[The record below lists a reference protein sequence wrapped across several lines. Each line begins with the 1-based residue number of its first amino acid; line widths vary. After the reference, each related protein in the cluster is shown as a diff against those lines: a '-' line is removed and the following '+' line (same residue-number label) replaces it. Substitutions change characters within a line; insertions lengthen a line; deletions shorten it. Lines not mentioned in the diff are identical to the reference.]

1 MDGQQTKHKLLIDS
15 MFSFLR
21 AETRR
26 DVFLHVVIALI
37 TGGILVVGFF
47 NVYLPYT
54 TSHGETI
61 TVPNLM
67 GMHKDQLETF
77 LGERDLD
84 FQIDDSVFH
93 AGAQPFLVFQQYP
106 LPGSKVKQNRKI
118 YLSINAKNPPLV
130 KMPALL
136 NRSFENARR
145 ELESFGLLPGEI
157 TYVPD
162 LQQNAV
168 LKQNFGGKEIKEG
181 ELIPKGSKI
190 DLVIGDGLG
199 TKELNVPDLSGMP
212 LDEAILVLQGSNLQK
227 GTVIAEEKPGTADN
241 TVIRQKPEAG
251 SKIREG
257 DMVDLWIAGKAEPE
271 ALD

>member
-1 MDGQQTKHKLLIDS
+1 
-15 MFSFLR
+15 MFSFFR
-21 AETRR
+21 AETTR
-26 DVFLHVVIALI
+26 DVFLHILIA
-37 TGGILVVGFF
+37 ILVAAILLVGFF
-47 NVYLPYT
+47 NLYLPYT
-54 TSHGETI
+54 TNHGQTI
-61 TVPNLM
+61 TVPNLV
-67 GMHKDQLETF
+67 GMHKDQLESF
-77 LGERDLD
+77 LKERDLE
-84 FQIDDSVFH
+84 FQIDDSVYH
-93 AGAQPFLVFQQYP
+93 AGALAFLVFQQYP

-118 YLSINAKNPPLV
+118 YLSINSKNPPLV

-145 ELESFGLLPGEI
+145 ELESFGLIPGEI

-168 LKQNFGGKEIKEG
+168 LKQNYQGREIKEG
-181 ELIPKGSKI
+181 ELIAKGSKI

-199 TKELNVPDLSGMP
+199 TKELDVPDLAGMP

-227 GTVIAEEKPGTADN
+227 GTVIAEEKPGMADN

-257 DMVDLWIAGKAEPE
+257 DVVDIWIAGKPQPE
-271 ALD
+271 ELD